1 MKAGDIFSADADE
14 LGNLWE
20 KFINDPER
28 KREEREE
35 RRKKDEWER
44 QCRDVES
51 RPQSGPEAPTD
62 EELLNLIGKGFDLF
76 CEIPFGN
83 DYDHLIKRLSFTH
96 STLEADDAG
105 KLKTAWTMFL
115 KEADIA
121 FDELILSEGVAGW
134 YEECEMYA
142 HAIAVYE
149 HLYTLVRRGE
159 LGRDH
164 FDQRLDSSERSLL
177 EIWLGSLV
185 SLYYYRLKQPE
196 RARHFCEL
204 IEDYA
209 DDGYVSPVGSAEAI
223 SWRDELSR
231 AAVNPRYQADLDATQ
246 NRLRHECGS
255 LFDDLHNRTKEFVV
269 GAELWS
275 DKHWIKINPR
285 SVPLRWALSIES
297 EFHYQVFRPKR
308 AYIEKLLGD
317 DAPRRNQICGLGQI
331 ITVLE
336 KAGSNVGLSYI
347 LATRRNSEFLTSGD
361 TFAKLNVVRNDRNR
375 VAHASE
381 RNAYTLAECRDF
393 VEKIRKTKWVFKFLY
408 ALQPRNRSTRN

>member
-231 AAVNPRYQADLDATQ
+231 AAVNPR
-246 NRLRHECGS
+246 
-255 LFDDLHNRTKEFVV
+255 
-269 GAELWS
+269 
-275 DKHWIKINPR
+275 
-285 SVPLRWALSIES
+285 
-297 EFHYQVFRPKR
+297 
-308 AYIEKLLGD
+308 
-317 DAPRRNQICGLGQI
+317 
-331 ITVLE
+331 
-336 KAGSNVGLSYI
+336 
-347 LATRRNSEFLTSGD
+347 
-361 TFAKLNVVRNDRNR
+361 
-375 VAHASE
+375 
-381 RNAYTLAECRDF
+381 
-393 VEKIRKTKWVFKFLY
+393 
-408 ALQPRNRSTRN
+408 

>member
-1 MKAGDIFSADADE
+1 MKTGDIFSADADE
-14 LGNLWE
+14 LWNSWE
-20 KFINDPER
+20 KFMNDPER
-28 KREEREE
+28 QREE
-35 RRKKDEWER
+35 RRKKDEWEE
-44 QCRDVES
+44 QCRDIEL
-51 RPQSGPEAPTD
+51 RPQSGPQAPTD
-62 EELLNLIGKGFDLF
+62 GEILNLIGKGFDLF
-76 CEIPFGN
+76 CEVPFGN
-83 DYDHLIKRLSFTH
+83 DYDHLIERLSFTH
-96 STLEADDAG
+96 SELEVDDER
-105 KLKTAWTMFL
+105 KLKTEWTTFL
-115 KEADIA
+115 KEADTT

-134 YEECEMYA
+134 YEEHEMYA
-142 HAIAVYE
+142 HAISVYE

-204 IEDYA
+204 IEDYYN
-209 DDGYVSPVGSAEAI
+209 DDYVSLVGSAEAI

-231 AAVNPRYQADLDATQ
+231 AAINPRFQTDLDAAQ
-246 NRLRHECGS
+246 NRLRHEYGS
-255 LFDDLHNRTKEFVV
+255 LFDDLHNRTKKFVV

-275 DKHWIKINPR
+275 DKHWIKINPW

-297 EFHYQVFRPKR
+297 EFHYQVFQPNRHQ
-308 AYIEKLLGD
+308 IEKLLGE

-336 KAGSNVGLSYI
+336 KAGTNVGLGCI
-347 LATRRNSEFLTSGD
+347 LATMRNSTFLTSRD
-361 TFAKLNVVRNDRNR
+361 TLAKLDVVRNDRNR

-381 RNAYTLAECRDF
+381 RRAYTLAKCRDF
-393 VEKIRKTKWVFKFLY
+393 VEKIRKTKWVFKFLD
-408 ALQPRNRSTRN
+408 ALQPKNRSTHN

>member
-14 LGNLWE
+14 LWNSFQ

-28 KREEREE
+28 QREK
-35 RRKKDEWER
+35 RRKKDEWEDQR
-44 QCRDVES
+44 LDIES
-51 RPQSGPEAPTD
+51 RPQSGPDAPTD
-62 EELLNLIGKGFDLF
+62 EELLSLIGKGFDLF

-121 FDELILSEGVAGW
+121 FDELTLSEGVAGW

-185 SLYYYRLKQPE
+185 SLYYYRLQQPG
-196 RARHFCEL
+196 RARYFCEL
-204 IEDYA
+204 IDDYS
-209 DDGYVSPVGSAEAI
+209 DDGYVSPVGSAETI
-223 SWRDELSR
+223 SLRDELSR
-231 AAVNPRYQADLDATQ
+231 AAINPRFQADLDAVQ
-246 NRLRHECGS
+246 NRLRHEYGA
-255 LFDDLHNRTKEFVV
+255 LFDGLHNKTKEFVV

-275 DKHWIKINPR
+275 NNHWISINPCTA
-285 SVPLRWALSIES
+285 PLRWALSIES
-297 EFHYQVFRPKR
+297 EFHYKVFRFNRPQ
-308 AYIEKLLGD
+308 INEFFGD
-317 DAPRRNQICGLGQI
+317 DAPRPNQVCGLGQI
-331 ITVLE
+331 IKVLA
-336 KAGSNVGLSYI
+336 KAKTNVGLSCI
-347 LATRRNSEFLTSGD
+347 LAAVRNNEFLASQD
-361 TFAKLNVVRNDRNR
+361 TLAKLEVVRNDRNR

-381 RNAYTLAECRDF
+381 KKAYTLTESRDF
-393 VEKIRKTKWVFKFLY
+393 VEKIRETNWVFRFLD
-408 ALQPRNRSTRN
+408 ALQPRNHSASN